1 MRKLPTHCVLM
12 VTYNQEEFIQ
22 TALDSIFDNEVLPDK
37 VIICDDCSFDGTWN
51 VISDFKL
58 RYNDIIDC
66 YRNEKNLGL
75 FQNFNQVFSFGIK
88 SGCDIISVCS
98 GDDYLKKG
106 VFKELNKV
114 VSDNQID
121 VTNDKFV
128 IVTNTEELYPDG
140 YVKLVDNYSLRNE
153 KDLMYYR
160 LSGKLSYREVGL
172 SRNILKNIAPYRYDL
187 GVWADLLF
195 CLDYENNC
203 DKFYFTPFVSSGYRV
218 GVGTVSKQNM
228 DAVSQSRYNVEK
240 EVLRTYKLSK
250 KSRKYLNRHVSE
262 YEFKNEFNKYKS
274 GERKNFPFALYIKT
288 YGVFAMFTKTIKFCA
303 KKLLR
308 IK

>member
-288 YGVFAMFTKTIKFCA
+288 YGVSIKFCA